1 MEPAAIMEKKLEN
14 IELELYNLKSAIIKL
29 TQQPQHKKVVKLKG
43 LLKGMIVS
51 ENETKEAEKS
61 LFKIGA

>member
-1 MEPAAIMEKKLEN
+1 MEPTAIMEKKLEN

-29 TQQPQHKKVVKLKG
+29 TQQPQYNKVVKLKG

-51 ENETKEAEKS
+51 ENEIKEAEKS

>member
-1 MEPAAIMEKKLEN
+1 MEKKLES
-14 IELELYNLKSAIIKL
+14 IESELKNLKSIVINLA
-29 TQQPQHKKVVKLKG
+29 QEPEHKKVVKLKG

-51 ENETKEAEKS
+51 EEDIEESKKS